1 MQENVTAIE
10 QRLQD
15 QPRILIFPLDEG
27 IALLAPAGVGVAMQ
41 AAIPGLVLGVVSYL
55 IWKRMK
61 GDGGIERILASMYW
75 FLPRALSP
83 VKNWPDSAVTM
94 WRG

>member
-1 MQENVTAIE
+1 MQENVITIE

-27 IALLAPAGVGVAMQ
+27 IALFAPAAVGVAMQ
-41 AAIPGLVLGVVSYL
+41 AAIPGIVFAVIAYVG
-55 IWKRMK
+55 WKKLK
-61 GDGGIERILASMYW
+61 GDGGVERILAAAYW
-75 FLPRALSP
+75 FLPRAISP
-83 VKNWPDSAVTM
+83 VKSWPDSAVAM